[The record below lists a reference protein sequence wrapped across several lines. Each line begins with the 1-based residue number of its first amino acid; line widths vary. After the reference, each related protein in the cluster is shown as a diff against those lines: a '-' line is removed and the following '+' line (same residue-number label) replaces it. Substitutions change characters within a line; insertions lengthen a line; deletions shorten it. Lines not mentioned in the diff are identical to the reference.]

1 MTVIHAGGIASFS
14 SLEIPELEQEAVKA
28 FDNKLNVIAI
38 GPLVPSAFYN
48 AADSTDKPFGGDMF
62 SKNEDYFQ
70 WLDSKPEKSV
80 VYVCIR
86 EFGGSEEEEEEEMKK
101 MLENELNNG
110 DGIIVPWCSQTE
122 VLSHNSIGLFR
133 DALWMELDLGKFGVR
148 ARINEEVVM
157 ERGELRK
164 CLDMVMGHGERGKD
178 IRRKCSEMRGLAIE
192 AVRDGGSTYNNL
204 RKGVVVPLG
213 VWHGESESQGHFI
226 VGRILSPK
234 PFHDEA
240 LRTVLQTAFNPVRG
254 MDFKVLEDNRFL
266 IRFNHIL
273 DCNRVLEHSPWAYE
287 KCFVIV
293 ARVEE
298 NQNPYEIDLKW
309 CEFHVLVQ
317 GLPLGKMTRLPL
329 RIRVA
334 LDVRQSLRRLLK
346 LRTVV
351 GDEQVL
357 YFHYERL
364 PNFCYFCGC
373 LGHISRFCEL
383 QFQDGFVNPGAAT
396 PFGPWLR
403 APPPSSARVRSS
415 SQPSVLV
422 HPPLVVSSLKNSA
435 PGWIGRAFPLIVA
448 RLYLASLMSN
458 QRKWS
463 PLTLCWRLTTHPLP
477 LLPTMTVCPR
487 PHHGLHRANP
497 CIPPQSSNQQ

>member
-1 MTVIHAGGIASFS
+1 
-14 SLEIPELEQEAVKA
+14 
-28 FDNKLNVIAI
+28 
-38 GPLVPSAFYN
+38 
-48 AADSTDKPFGGDMF
+48 
-62 SKNEDYFQ
+62 
-70 WLDSKPEKSV
+70 
-80 VYVCIR
+80 
-86 EFGGSEEEEEEEMKK
+86 
-101 MLENELNNG
+101 
-110 DGIIVPWCSQTE
+110 
-122 VLSHNSIGLFR
+122 
-133 DALWMELDLGKFGVR
+133 
-148 ARINEEVVM
+148 
-157 ERGELRK
+157 
-164 CLDMVMGHGERGKD
+164 
-178 IRRKCSEMRGLAIE
+178 
-192 AVRDGGSTYNNL
+192 
-204 RKGVVVPLG
+204 
-213 VWHGESESQGHFI
+213 
-226 VGRILSPK
+226 
-234 PFHDEA
+234 
-240 LRTVLQTAFNPVRG
+240 

-317 GLPLGKMTRLPL
+317 GLEWKWGPLGLPL

-351 GDEQVL
+351 GDE
-357 YFHYERL
+357 
-364 PNFCYFCGC
+364 
-373 LGHISRFCEL
+373 

-435 PGWIGRAFPLIVA
+435 PGVDRQGISAHRGSSIFGF
-448 RLYLASLMSN
+448 
-458 QRKWS
+458 
-463 PLTLCWRLTTHPLP
+463 THEQPEKMVPIDPVLEADHP
-477 LLPTMTVCPR
+477 PPALLPTMTVCPR